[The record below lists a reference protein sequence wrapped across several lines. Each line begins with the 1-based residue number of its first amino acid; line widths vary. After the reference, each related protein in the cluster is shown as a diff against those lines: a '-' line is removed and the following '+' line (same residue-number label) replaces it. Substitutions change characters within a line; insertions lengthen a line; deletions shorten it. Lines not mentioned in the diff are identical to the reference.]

1 MEMGFQVFDHRASPL
16 TPAWWQA
23 RSGKI
28 NLNKNLTGLTTNK
41 SVEISSNIFDVG
53 IIGGGLAGLSLSIL
67 LARAGHRIIVF
78 EKEKYPFHRV
88 CGEYISLESWKF
100 IESLGCKLSQ
110 LDLPII
116 KKLIVSAP
124 NGDFIK
130 ADLDPGGVGISRFFI
145 DNELKKIALGHGIT
159 LLEETKVTDVVFND
173 DSFTIIYN
181 GGRISTPVVSGSF
194 GKRSNLDVK
203 WTRDFIK
210 QKPGKLNNYIG
221 VKYHIKTSFPFDTIA
236 LHNFKNGYCGI
247 SKVEGDKYC
256 LCYLTTAQ
264 NLKENNNSIRK
275 MEQNILYKNPF
286 LRKIFTESEFVFP
299 EPVTISQISF
309 NRKLQV
315 ENHVLMTG
323 DAAGMITPLCGNGM
337 SMAFHSSKIVF
348 EPINAF
354 LNKNITRNEMENQ
367 YTHEWKINF
376 ERRLHAGR
384 MIQKLFGKEFVTN
397 RFIGIV
403 KHVPFLINRMVKATH
418 GKEF

>member
-1 MEMGFQVFDHRASPL
+1 LYLPPNEEN
-16 TPAWWQA
+16 
-23 RSGKI
+23 K
-28 NLNKNLTGLTTNK
+28 NLNKKLTGLTINK
-41 SVEISSNIFDVG
+41 SFEINSNIFDVG

-67 LARAGHRIIVF
+67 LAQAGYKIVVF

-88 CGEYISLESWKF
+88 CGEYISLESWEF
-100 IESLGCKLSQ
+100 IERLGYKLTQ

-130 ADLDPGGVGISRFFI
+130 ANLDLGGFGISRFVI
-145 DNELKKIALGHGIT
+145 DNELKKIAVKYGIT
-159 LLEETKVTDVVFND
+159 LLEETKVNDVVFND
-173 DSFTIIYN
+173 DAFTITYN
-181 GGRISTPVVSGSF
+181 GGKISTPVVAGSF

-203 WTRDFIK
+203 WARDFIK

-247 SKVEGDKYC
+247 SKVEDYRYC

-264 NLKENNNSIRK
+264 NLKENSNSITE

-286 LRKIFTESEFVFP
+286 LRKIFSESEFLFP

-309 NRKLQV
+309 DKKLQV

-337 SMAFHSSKIVF
+337 SMALHSSKIAC
-348 EPINAF
+348 ESINSF
-354 LNKNITRNEMENQ
+354 LNKKITRNEMESQ
-367 YTHEWKINF
+367 YTRQWKMNF
-376 ERRLHAGR
+376 ERRLNTGR
-384 MIQKLFGKEFVTN
+384 MIQKLFGKVFMTN
-397 RFIGIV
+397 RFIGTI
-403 KHVPFLINRMVKATH
+403 KHFPFLINRMVKATH